1 MKRSRSIF
9 KHALAIT
16 IVTFVVVGVGTA
28 GYILWQMQQHRD
40 MVAAAH
46 QEREDMADRIWKA
59 KTENF
64 QNAVRDNSAWD
75 DLVDFTENYGK
86 QPDDSAWLEDNF
98 GFMLSS
104 YTASMVAIFDVNG
117 RCLYSKV
124 ADGYEDFD
132 FFSLDFLIFSKK
144 FKETG
149 LTDFY

>member
-1 MKRSRSIF
+1 MTMKRSRSIF

-75 DLVDFTENYGK
+75 DLVDFRLARR
-86 QPDDSAWLEDNF
+86 QFWLYAQF
-98 GFMLSS
+98 IHSR
-104 YTASMVAIFDVNG
+104 NG
-117 RCLYSKV
+117 CH
-124 ADGYEDFD
+124 F
-132 FFSLDFLIFSKK
+132 
-144 FKETG
+144 
-149 LTDFY
+149 